1 MNNLKEF
8 LQESLFQKYDSKDIE
23 IATLPEQFKS
33 FLKDNYLFYYSQ
45 YDITKSID
53 NTNIKGFYKL
63 SDDEFNNLLRNNF
76 KFSYKGK
83 QLIVD
88 TDLSLK
94 LSCSSSST
102 KVANKSFIW
111 GTVEGDFVI
120 GEYTKSLEGAPE
132 VVGGNYVCS
141 YSLIPS
147 LKGGPKIVRGNF
159 ECIRCKKLTSLEG
172 SPKEVDG
179 DVLLGNL
186 RKIKDLRGLPKE
198 IEGNFECSYCTLDS
212 FKGCPEIIHGDCV
225 MGENSFSD
233 PTYFPKEIY
242 GNLVWNQAMEIKNI
256 YTDVKKDIYLGVIA
270 RYNADK
276 KGDEYYGDIPKSKIK
291 SYKEYNNPNYK
302 PRLEIM

>member
-8 LQESLFQKYDSKDIE
+8 LQESLFQKHDSKDIE
-23 IATLPEQFKS
+23 IAALPERFKS
-33 FLKDNYLFYYSQ
+33 FLKDNYLFCYSQ
-45 YDITKSID
+45 YDITQSIG
-53 NTNIKGFYKL
+53 NTNTKGFDEL

-94 LSCSSSST
+94 LSGWSTVT

-120 GEYTKSLEGAPE
+120 GEYTKSLEGSPK
-132 VVGGNYVCS
+132 VVGGNYICS

-147 LKGGPKIVRGNF
+147 IKGGPEIVKGNF

-172 SPKEVDG
+172 APKKVDG
-179 DVLLGNL
+179 DVTIILLE
-186 RKIKDLRGLPKE
+186 KIKDLQGLPKE
-198 IEGNFECSYCTLDS
+198 VGGNFECSYCILDS

-225 MGENSFSD
+225 IGENSFSD
-233 PTYFPKEIY
+233 PTYFPKEVY
-242 GNLVWNQAMEIKNI
+242 GNLVWNQSMEIKNI
-256 YTDVKKDIYLGVIA
+256 YTDVKKDIYLGVNA

-302 PRLEIM
+302 PHLVIM